1 MQNNLAGVSLRALLR
16 QSSAEKKCSTGSV
29 AAGRLIRR
37 FFSEGGEGTVC
48 GTVPALSRTL
58 ERLSIVDT
66 LLKSVLVLEDNP
78 LIAMDEEAMLKKFE
92 NPNVF
97 VAASVADAETI
108 LGGNAVDFALL
119 DVELEGETSEPIAS
133 RLLSS
138 KVPFAFVSGYDDA
151 GGL

>member
-1 MQNNLAGVSLRALLR
+1 MDA
-16 QSSAEKKCSTGSV
+16 
-29 AAGRLIRR
+29 
-37 FFSEGGEGTVC
+37 
-48 GTVPALSRTL
+48 
-58 ERLSIVDT
+58 

-108 LGGNAVDFALL
+108 LGGNTVDFALL

-151 GGL
+151 GGLHGQFAGIPSLLKPLSENALRDALRAFGLLP